1 MAVVTVVERWGTS
14 LHNVGKRTGL
24 NMNGSS
30 INKNKN
36 KNKKNKHT
44 YKQTLQLKQM
54 KRLVLLRV

>member
-30 INKNKN
+30 IK
-36 KNKKNKHT
+36 KNKKKEQAHIQADAAIKT
-44 YKQTLQLKQM
+44 DETAGTP
-54 KRLVLLRV
+54 